1 MIVFLSINGNST
13 SAKGHGGGKFAKHKL
28 RIQMHSKNAF
38 FCCLDIYK
46 TNNFGFTLS
55 LNDNFF
61 IINNVVGFNLLVYN
75 GLFYLAYFWRFP
87 SGME

>member
-38 FCCLDIYK
+38 L
-46 TNNFGFTLS
+46 LS
-55 LNDNFF
+55 RRLYD
-61 IINNVVGFNLLVYN
+61 
-75 GLFYLAYFWRFP
+75 
-87 SGME
+87 